1 MEALVHWFSQ
11 NLSQYIS
18 PEGAVFI
25 ISMIPL
31 LELRGGLLAASLL
44 KISAA
49 KAIPLCIVG
58 NIIPIPFI
66 LLFIRQIFKVLKK
79 TKLFRG
85 LVMKLEDRAMR
96 KSDQVK
102 KYEFWGLML
111 FVGIPLPGTG
121 AWTGSLIASL
131 LEIDIK
137 KSSLAI
143 FCGII
148 MATVIMYVVLPAIPS
163 KKKHR
168 HLAYPVRSKNR
179 AAGWPIPWPP
189 SAPIHNDGRCFRQLP
204 RIHF

>member
-49 KAIPLCIVG
+49 KAIPFCIVG

-85 LVMKLEDRAMR
+85 LIIRLENRAMK

-137 KSSLAI
+137 KSSMAI
-143 FCGII
+143 LCGII
-148 MATVIMYVVLPAIPS
+148 MATVIMYIVSYGLVGNLV
-163 KKKHR
+163 H
-168 HLAYPVRSKNR
+168 
-179 AAGWPIPWPP
+179 
-189 SAPIHNDGRCFRQLP
+189 
-204 RIHF
+204 

>member
-11 NLSQYIS
+11 NLSQSSS

-102 KYEFWGLML
+102 KYEFLGLML

-143 FCGII
+143 LCGII
-148 MATVIMYVVLPAIPS
+148 MATVIMYIVSYGLVGNL
-163 KKKHR
+163 
-168 HLAYPVRSKNR
+168 
-179 AAGWPIPWPP
+179 
-189 SAPIHNDGRCFRQLP
+189 IH
-204 RIHF
+204 

>member
-102 KYEFWGLML
+102 KY
-111 FVGIPLPGTG
+111 
-121 AWTGSLIASL
+121 
-131 LEIDIK
+131 
-137 KSSLAI
+137 
-143 FCGII
+143 
-148 MATVIMYVVLPAIPS
+148 
-163 KKKHR
+163 
-168 HLAYPVRSKNR
+168 
-179 AAGWPIPWPP
+179 
-189 SAPIHNDGRCFRQLP
+189 
-204 RIHF
+204 

>member
-25 ISMIPL
+25 ISMIPI

-66 LLFIRQIFKVLKK
+66 LLFIKQIFKVLKK
-79 TKLFRG
+79 TKLFHG
-85 LVMKLEDRAMR
+85 LIIRLEDRAMR

-102 KYEFWGLML
+102 KYEFLGLML

-143 FCGII
+143 LTGII
-148 MATVIMYVVLPAIPS
+148 MATVIMYIVSYGLVGNLV
-163 KKKHR
+163 H
-168 HLAYPVRSKNR
+168 
-179 AAGWPIPWPP
+179 
-189 SAPIHNDGRCFRQLP
+189 
-204 RIHF
+204 

>member
-31 LELRGGLLAASLL
+31 LELRGLLAASLL

-85 LVMKLEDRAMR
+85 LVIKLEDRAMR

-148 MATVIMYVVLPAIPS
+148 MATVIMYVVSYGLVGS
-163 KKKHR
+163 LVH
-168 HLAYPVRSKNR
+168 
-179 AAGWPIPWPP
+179 
-189 SAPIHNDGRCFRQLP
+189 
-204 RIHF
+204 

>member
-25 ISMIPL
+25 ISMIPI

-79 TKLFRG
+79 TKVFRG
-85 LVMKLEDRAMR
+85 LIIRLENRAMS
-96 KSDQVK
+96 KSAQVK
-102 KYEFWGLML
+102 KYEFLGLML
-111 FVGIPLPGTG
+111 FVGVPLPGTG

-131 LEIDIK
+131 LEVDIK

-143 FCGII
+143 LCGII
-148 MATVIMYVVLPAIPS
+148 MATVIMYVVSYGLVGNLV
-163 KKKHR
+163 H
-168 HLAYPVRSKNR
+168 
-179 AAGWPIPWPP
+179 
-189 SAPIHNDGRCFRQLP
+189 
-204 RIHF
+204 

>member
-85 LVMKLEDRAMR
+85 LIIRLENRAMK

-102 KYEFWGLML
+102 KYECWGLML

-137 KSSLAI
+137 KSSMAI
-143 FCGII
+143 LCGII
-148 MATVIMYVVLPAIPS
+148 MATVIMYIVSYGLVGNLV
-163 KKKHR
+163 H
-168 HLAYPVRSKNR
+168 
-179 AAGWPIPWPP
+179 
-189 SAPIHNDGRCFRQLP
+189 
-204 RIHF
+204 

>member
-96 KSDQVK
+96 KTDQVK

-143 FCGII
+143 LGGII
-148 MATVIMYVVLPAIPS
+148 MATVIMYIVSYGLVGNL
-163 KKKHR
+163 
-168 HLAYPVRSKNR
+168 VR
-179 AAGWPIPWPP
+179 
-189 SAPIHNDGRCFRQLP
+189 
-204 RIHF
+204 

>member
-1 MEALVHWFSQ
+1 METLVHWFSQ

-18 PEGAVFI
+18 PEGAVFL
-25 ISMIPL
+25 ISLIPL

-49 KAIPLCIVG
+49 KASPLCIVG

-66 LLFIRQIFKVLKK
+66 LLFIKQIFKVLKK
-79 TKLFRG
+79 TKIFRG
-85 LVMKLEDRAMR
+85 LIIKLEDRAMR

-102 KYEFWGLML
+102 KYEFLGLML

-143 FCGII
+143 LCGII
-148 MATVIMYVVLPAIPS
+148 MATVIMYIVSYGLVGNL
-163 KKKHR
+163 
-168 HLAYPVRSKNR
+168 
-179 AAGWPIPWPP
+179 
-189 SAPIHNDGRCFRQLP
+189 IH
-204 RIHF
+204 

>member
-85 LVMKLEDRAMR
+85 LVIKLEDRAMR

-111 FVGIPLPGTG
+111 FMGKSDQIKRYEFLGLLLFVGVPLPGTG

-148 MATVIMYVVLPAIPS
+148 MATVIMYVVSYGLVGS
-163 KKKHR
+163 LVH
-168 HLAYPVRSKNR
+168 
-179 AAGWPIPWPP
+179 
-189 SAPIHNDGRCFRQLP
+189 
-204 RIHF
+204 

>member
-25 ISMIPL
+25 ISMIPI

-79 TKLFRG
+79 TKIFRG
-85 LVMKLEDRAMR
+85 LIIRLENRAMS

-102 KYEFWGLML
+102 NYEFWGLML

-131 LEIDIK
+131 LEVDIR

-143 FCGII
+143 LCGVI
-148 MATVIMYVVLPAIPS
+148 MATVIMYVVSYGLVGNLV
-163 KKKHR
+163 H
-168 HLAYPVRSKNR
+168 
-179 AAGWPIPWPP
+179 
-189 SAPIHNDGRCFRQLP
+189 
-204 RIHF
+204 

>member
-1 MEALVHWFSQ
+1 METLVHWFSQ

-25 ISMIPL
+25 ISMIPI

-79 TKLFRG
+79 TKIFRG
-85 LVMKLEDRAMR
+85 LIIRLENRAMS

-102 KYEFWGLML
+102 NYEFWGLML

-131 LEIDIK
+131 LEVDIR

-143 FCGII
+143 LCGVI
-148 MATVIMYVVLPAIPS
+148 MATVIMYVVSYGLVGNLV
-163 KKKHR
+163 H
-168 HLAYPVRSKNR
+168 
-179 AAGWPIPWPP
+179 
-189 SAPIHNDGRCFRQLP
+189 
-204 RIHF
+204 

>member
-18 PEGAVFI
+18 PEGAVFL

-44 KISAA
+44 KISAV

-66 LLFIRQIFKVLKK
+66 LLFIKQIFKVLKK
-79 TKLFRG
+79 AKIFRG
-85 LVMKLEDRAMR
+85 LIIKLEDRAMR

-143 FCGII
+143 LCGII
-148 MATVIMYVVLPAIPS
+148 MATVIMYIVSYGLVGNLV
-163 KKKHR
+163 H
-168 HLAYPVRSKNR
+168 
-179 AAGWPIPWPP
+179 
-189 SAPIHNDGRCFRQLP
+189 
-204 RIHF
+204 

>member
-121 AWTGSLIASL
+121 AWTGALIAAMLKMNRRDAFIS
-131 LEIDIK
+131 
-137 KSSLAI
+137 I
-143 FCGII
+143 FLGVTIAGTIITLGTYGILGFI
-148 MATVIMYVVLPAIPS
+148 F
-163 KKKHR
+163 K
-168 HLAYPVRSKNR
+168 
-179 AAGWPIPWPP
+179 
-189 SAPIHNDGRCFRQLP
+189 
-204 RIHF
+204 

>member
-25 ISMIPL
+25 ISMIPI

-66 LLFIRQIFKVLKK
+66 LLFIKQIFKALKR

-85 LVMKLEDRAMR
+85 LIIKMEDRAMR

-102 KYEFWGLML
+102 KYEFLGLML

-143 FCGII
+143 LCGII
-148 MATVIMYVVLPAIPS
+148 MATVIMYIVSYGLVGNLV
-163 KKKHR
+163 H
-168 HLAYPVRSKNR
+168 
-179 AAGWPIPWPP
+179 
-189 SAPIHNDGRCFRQLP
+189 
-204 RIHF
+204 